1 MTNRTR
7 LAESEIDINT
17 SVSVTLRDGITD
29 VTIHGHDFYELE
41 IIAEGEIRTVYN
53 GHELLAT
60 RGDVFLMTPQDLHEY
75 SGGVGASIYKLQF
88 NGDAIPDALRMK
100 IIDMKS
106 RRLHPSDEV
115 LSETVSLLAAM
126 QGEAVRRSAVISARL
141 LECVLLLVTEES
153 AESEPKR
160 TGEADMQRALF
171 YIHEHFKENPTLSEV
186 AALIPLDP
194 RYFCRRFKEHTG
206 KTYKEY
212 LTGLK
217 LRYARRLLL
226 ATDLSVLRIAESAGF
241 GAQSHFNK
249 EFKREFGVS
258 PLRMRRD
265 TSGGKGAPKQ

>member
-1 MTNRTR
+1 MTNQTR

-17 SVSVTLRDGITD
+17 SVSVTLRDGITG

-41 IIAEGEIRTVYN
+41 IIAEGEIHTVYN
-53 GHELLAT
+53 GKELLAV

-75 SGGVGASIYKLQF
+75 SGGKGVSIYKLQF
-88 NGDAIPDALRMK
+88 NGDAIPDPLRMK

-106 RRLHPSDEV
+106 RHLHPSDEV
-115 LSETVSLLAAM
+115 LSETVTLLSAM

-141 LECVLLLVTEES
+141 LECVLLLVTEGV
-153 AESEPKR
+153 AEEDRRR
-160 TGEADMQRALF
+160 TGEGDMQRALF
-171 YIHEHFKENPTLSEV
+171 YIHEHFKDSPTLSEV
-186 AALIPLDP
+186 AAMIPLDP

-226 ATDLSVLRIAESAGF
+226 ATDLSVLEIAESAGF
-241 GAQSHFNK
+241 GTQSHFNK
-249 EFKREFGVS
+249 EFKREFGLT
-258 PLRMRRD
+258 PLRMRKEASARKD
-265 TSGGKGAPKQ
+265 APRQ

>member
-1 MTNRTR
+1 MSNKTR
-7 LAESEIDINT
+7 LAASEIDINT
-17 SVSVTLRDGITD
+17 SVSVSYRDCISD

-53 GHELLAT
+53 GRELLAA

-75 SGGVGASIYKLQF
+75 SDGKDSAIYKLQF
-88 NGDAIPDALRMK
+88 NGDAIPDELRMK
-100 IIDMKS
+100 IINMKS
-106 RRLHPSDEV
+106 RHLHPSDEV
-115 LSETVSLLAAM
+115 IAETVTLLSAM

-141 LECVLLLVTEES
+141 LECVLLLVTEGC
-153 AESEPKR
+153 AEDGQRR
-160 TGEADMQRALF
+160 TGEGDMQRALF
-171 YIHEHFKENPTLSEV
+171 YIHEHFKDSPTLSEV

-226 ATDLSVLRIAESAGF
+226 ATDLSVLSIAESAGF
-241 GAQSHFNK
+241 GTQSHFNK

-265 TSGGKGAPKQ
+265 ASGGKDAPKK

>member
-1 MTNRTR
+1 MTKTTR

-17 SVSVTLRDGITD
+17 SVSVTYREGITE

-41 IIAEGEIRTVYN
+41 IIAEGEIHTVYN
-53 GHELLAT
+53 GRELLAV

-75 SGGVGASIYKLQF
+75 SGGKDAAIYKLQF

-106 RRLHPSDEV
+106 RQLHPSDEV
-115 LSETVSLLAAM
+115 LSETIALLSAM

-141 LECVLLLVTEES
+141 LECVLLLVTEEV
-153 AESEPKR
+153 AEDEPRR

-171 YIHEHFKENPTLSEV
+171 YIHEHFKESPTLSEV
-186 AALIPLDP
+186 AAIIPLDP
-194 RYFCRRFKEHTG
+194 RYFCRRFKEYTG

-217 LRYARRLLL
+217 LRFARRLLL

-249 EFKREFGVS
+249 EFKREFGVP
-258 PLRMRRD
+258 PLRMRSD
-265 TSGGKGAPKQ
+265 TSARKNAPKQ